1 MRILNDQILK
11 HLKWSYVNSSH
22 ISPARHTNHLEIH
35 QDDVEATKSVYPLKL
50 KTLECTTA
58 VDKAFHGFLRYA
70 YIVELELLE
79 LREKKS
85 DVVPICPWYPQEPRL
100 YLGVT
105 GSI

>member
-1 MRILNDQILK
+1 M
-11 HLKWSYVNSSH
+11 
-22 ISPARHTNHLEIH
+22 
-35 QDDVEATKSVYPLKL
+35 YPLKL

-85 DVVPICPWYPQEPRL
+85 GRNINLGEIAVHEGGATQRGREAERGRL
-100 YLGVT
+100 QRA
-105 GSI
+105 